1 MLLKTVNSEII
12 RKQSGSALVI
22 AVFVIVV
29 MSLIGAALVRMLA
42 SSSEAVAYEVIGTRT
57 FAAAQSGAQ
66 WQLALVFPLGS
77 TTNVAACDTV
87 AAEPDISTVSGIK
100 NCSFTVT
107 CSANEF
113 NNEHYFVIK
122 STGSCSV
129 GGIITSRTIE
139 VEAQSL

>member
-1 MLLKTVNSEII
+1 MLLKAFNSKITSN
-12 RKQSGSALVI
+12 QSGSALVI

-42 SSSEAVAYEVIGTRT
+42 SSSEAVAYEVTGTRT
-57 FAAAQSGAQ
+57 FAVAQSGAQ

-77 TTNVAACDTV
+77 DTNVAACDTV
-87 AAEPDISTVSGIK
+87 AEEPDISTVSGIE
-100 NCSFTVT
+100 NCSFAVT

-113 NNEHYFVIK
+113 DNEHYFVIK

-129 GGIITSRTIE
+129 GGIITSRTIA

>member
-1 MLLKTVNSEII
+1 MLHKTVNNEII
-12 RKQSGSALVI
+12 GKQTGSALVI

-57 FAAAQSGAQ
+57 FTVAQSGAQ

-77 TTNVAACDTV
+77 KANVAACDTV
-87 AAEPDISTVSGIK
+87 AAEPDISTVSGTE
-100 NCSFTVT
+100 NCNFVVT

-113 NNEHYFVIK
+113 NNEHYFVIR

-129 GGIITSRTIE
+129 GGIVTSRTIE
-139 VEAQSL
+139 IEAQSL